1 LLNRALSRTLR
12 GSPVVMAPGK
22 IFLVGEYAVLEGGAA
37 VLAAVSRY
45 AIAQYIPDLNPE
57 SPFIDESVKRAVAAL
72 GELAPALPAGSALVN
87 TAAFRHRLAKLG
99 LGSSAAAAVSS
110 AAAVLAFVGIDF
122 SDKRELLFTIADE
135 GHRAA
140 QGGVGSGADVAA
152 AVHGGYIGFVRPPG
166 GKPVMRTLA
175 RPSRLELV
183 VFWTGRPSHTPTLV
197 QAVRTFAERSASS
210 YGFLIDE
217 LRRTADKF
225 VDRFDADDAPGAIAE
240 ADAYVRTL
248 EILGASAGM
257 PIVSAPFVEAATLA
271 RQLGGTAKPSG
282 AGGGDVGVAL
292 FGEAKA
298 AAEFIRRCPAGI
310 SVLDVKVDGDGVRR
324 RLPSDVEVI

>member
-1 LLNRALSRTLR
+1 
-12 GSPVVMAPGK
+12 M
-22 IFLVGEYAVLEGGAA
+22 
-37 VLAAVSRY
+37 
-45 AIAQYIPDLNPE
+45 
-57 SPFIDESVKRAVAAL
+57 
-72 GELAPALPAGSALVN
+72 
-87 TAAFRHRLAKLG
+87 
-99 LGSSAAAAVSS
+99 
-110 AAAVLAFVGIDF
+110 
-122 SDKRELLFTIADE
+122 LFTIADE

-152 AVHGGYIGFVRPPG
+152 AVHGGFISFMRPSG
-166 GKPVMRTLA
+166 GKPVLRTLA
-175 RPSRLELV
+175 RPRHLELV

-210 YGFLIDE
+210 YALLIDE

-225 VDRFDADDAPGAIAE
+225 VEAFAADDMPALIGE

-271 RQLGGTAKPSG
+271 RHLGGTAKPSG

-310 SVLDVKVDGDGVRR
+310 SVLDVKVDADGVRR